1 MAPPRIQ
8 YGLRHGRL
16 GLVHAERSGEHRLV
30 VQALALLSRWELW
43 AGRNPSAL
51 IERAVA
57 LEEPADDLRGYE
69 NPRLSLALWHMY
81 RGELDEARALDET
94 LLAESAGRG
103 DEIASNLCRMRFVD
117 VAVRS
122 GDWQEAAVEAAAV
135 YEFAEQIGL
144 ELDGGFS
151 PYWKALVDAHLGH
164 IAEARSSAELGSSL
178 ARDAKFEN
186 TLVMNV
192 GVLGFIELSLG
203 NEAAAYPHF
212 KPALDWLAEK
222 RMGLVT
228 HPTVPN
234 ALEALVA
241 VGDLETAPAL
251 IARFER
257 EARTLGSSW
266 ALAIAGRLRGML
278 AAADGNFALAL
289 AALEGALEYYEHGR
303 WPFEHARTLLARGR
317 MQRRVKQKAA
327 AKESLE
333 RALAIFEQL
342 GAHSGRALTRAELP
356 RVGLRPLRR
365 TRSPSRAARR
375 RTAASGLTNR
385 EVAASCS

>member
-1 MAPPRIQ
+1 M
-8 YGLRHGRL
+8 
-16 GLVHAERSGEHRLV
+16 
-30 VQALALLSRWELW
+30 
-43 AGRNPSAL
+43 
-51 IERAVA
+51 
-57 LEEPADDLRGYE
+57 
-69 NPRLSLALWHMY
+69 
-81 RGELDEARALDET
+81 
-94 LLAESAGRG
+94 
-103 DEIASNLCRMRFVD
+103 
-117 VAVRS
+117 
-122 GDWQEAAVEAAAV
+122 EAAAV

-278 AAADGNFALAL
+278 AAADGNFAFAL

-303 WPFEHARTLLARGR
+303 WPFEHASDASCTRSDPAAGEAESRAAKDVARGR
-317 MQRRVKQKAA
+317 ARDLRAA
-327 AKESLE
+327 PAPLWAEQA
-333 RALAIFEQL
+333 RADCP
-342 GAHSGRALTRAELP
+342 GRPAPRAPDELD
-356 RVGLRPLRR
+356 RD
-365 TRSPSRAARR
+365 RAARR
-375 RTAASGLTNR
+375 RTCRIRTDQPGGGAQLFMSPKTVEANLARVYRKLGIRSRAELGARLR
-385 EVAASCS
+385 A